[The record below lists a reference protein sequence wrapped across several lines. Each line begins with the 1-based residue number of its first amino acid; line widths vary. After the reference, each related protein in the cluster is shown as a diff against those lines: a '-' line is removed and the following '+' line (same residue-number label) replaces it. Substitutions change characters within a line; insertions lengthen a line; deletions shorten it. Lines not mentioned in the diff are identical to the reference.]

1 MWSLVGVFLMDAVF
15 YFFKGTNLITHGKVK
30 PCELSGEQQ
39 PSVQTW
45 KPIYLHAC
53 LHVLVLST

>member
-1 MWSLVGVFLMDAVF
+1 MDAVF

-45 KPIYLHAC
+45 KPVYLHAC